1 MAKGNPLLGLSRGKL
16 GDMVLYRAY
25 GEQCSRPRVIP
36 KNPQTGLQL
45 LQRVVLKTVSGAY
58 SLLKPIADHSFQ
70 GKQVGTMN
78 QSRFAQ
84 VNIGLLRSGLADE
97 INDGSLELIVNSQKT
112 NFAPK
117 DSMLPEINAYQISEG
132 SLPAVSTLFT
142 GGLFTL
148 VLPGAQAAGATLT
161 YQGVLNALGLQE
173 GDQLTFCLLSTD
185 DTEAESPYQGRF
197 NGFKFAR
204 VILQPANGDLTSDL
218 IAQDGTINQPNVRN
232 EGSLVLS
239 ITEAGNDLHLNFSTQ
254 SISTN
259 AGMANSVAAAAVIV
273 SRNSGGVWQ
282 RSTQSLVLRP
292 ADLAVT
298 GHLNFD
304 NEVNYLGDAVV
315 SFMSSERSSLYLNQ
329 AGSF

>member
-16 GDMVLYRAY
+16 GSIVLYRAY

-36 KNPQTGLQL
+36 KNPQSGLQL

-70 GKQVGTMN
+70 GKQQGTMN

-97 INDGSLELIVNSQKT
+97 INDGSLEEIVNSQKT

-117 DSMLPEINAYQISEG
+117 DSMLPEINPYQISEG

-148 VLPGAQAAGATLT
+148 VLPGAQAAAATLT

-185 DTEAESPYQGRF
+185 DSDADTPYQGRF
-197 NGFKFAR
+197 NGFKYAR
-204 VILQPANGDLTSDL
+204 VILQPANGDLTSDF
-218 IAQDGTINQPNVRN
+218 IADGAINSPNVRN
-232 EGSLVLS
+232 EGSLALT
-239 ITEAGNDLHLNFSTQ
+239 ITEAGSDLHLNFSTQ
-254 SISTN
+254 SIATA
-259 AGMANSVAAAAVIV
+259 AGAANSVAAAAVIV

-282 RSTQSLVLRP
+282 RSTQSLVIRP

-298 GHLNFD
+298 GHLTYD

-315 SFMSSERSSLYLNQ
+315 SFMSSDRSSLYLNQ
-329 AGSF
+329 AESF

>member
-16 GDMVLYRAY
+16 GSIVLYRAY

-36 KNPQTGLQL
+36 KNPQSGLQL

-70 GKQVGTMN
+70 GKQQGTMN

-117 DSMLPEINAYQISEG
+117 DSLLPEINAYQISEG
-132 SLPAVSTLFT
+132 SLPATQVIFDN
-142 GGLFTL
+142 GLFEL
-148 VLPGAQAAGATLT
+148 VLPGMASAHSSLT
-161 YQGVLNALGLQE
+161 YANVIQALGLQE

-185 DTEAESPYQGRF
+185 DTGDETPYTGRF
-197 NGFKFAR
+197 NSFQYCR
-204 VILQPANGDLTSDL
+204 VILQPASGDLTAAFIDDS
-218 IAQDGTINQPNVRN
+218 AINTPNVRN
-232 EGSLVLS
+232 EGTLVVAEAIKDTDLVVQFSVPS
-239 ITEAGNDLHLNFSTQ
+239 IATAAGK
-254 SISTN
+254 
-259 AGMANSVAAAAVIV
+259 ANSVVAAAVIV

-282 RSTQSLVLRP
+282 RSTQHLVLRP
-292 ADLAVT
+292 TALDVS
-298 GHLNFD
+298 GHITYD
-304 NEVNYLGDAVV
+304 YEVNYLGDAVI
-315 SFMSSERSSLYLNQ
+315 SFMSSDRSSLYLNQ

>member
-1 MAKGNPLLGLSRGKL
+1 
-16 GDMVLYRAY
+16 
-25 GEQCSRPRVIP
+25 
-36 KNPQTGLQL
+36 
-45 LQRVVLKTVSGAY
+45 
-58 SLLKPIADHSFQ
+58 
-70 GKQVGTMN
+70 MN

-97 INDGSLELIVNSQKT
+97 INDGSLEEIVNSQKT

-117 DSMLPEINAYQISEG
+117 DSMLPEINPYQISEG

-148 VLPGAQAAGATLT
+148 VLPGAQAAAATLT

-185 DTEAESPYQGRF
+185 DSANETPYQGRF
-197 NGFKFAR
+197 NGFKYAR
-204 VILQPANGDLTSDL
+204 VILQPNNGDLTSEF
-218 IAQDGTINQPNVRN
+218 IAQDGTVNQPNVRN
-232 EGSLVLS
+232 EGSLAMT
-239 ITEAGNDLHLNFSTQ
+239 ITEAGSDLHLNFSTQ
-254 SISTN
+254 SISTA
-259 AGMANSVAAAAVIV
+259 AGAANSVAAAAVIV

-282 RSTQSLVLRP
+282 RSTQSLVIRP

-298 GHLNFD
+298 GHLSYD

-315 SFMSSERSSLYLNQ
+315 SFMSSDRSSLYLNQ
-329 AGSF
+329 AESF

>member
-16 GDMVLYRAY
+16 GSLVLYRAY

-70 GKQVGTMN
+70 GKQQGTMN

-97 INDGSLELIVNSQKT
+97 INDGSMEEIVNSQKT

-132 SLPAVSTLFT
+132 SLPATQVIFDN
-142 GGLFTL
+142 GLFEL
-148 VLPGAQAAGATLT
+148 VLPGIASAHSSLT
-161 YQGVLNALGLQE
+161 YANVIQALGLQE

-185 DTEAESPYQGRF
+185 DGADETPYQGRF
-197 NGFKFAR
+197 NSFQYCR
-204 VILQPANGDLTSDL
+204 VILKPASGDLTTAF
-218 IAQDGTINQPNVRN
+218 IDGSAINSPNVRN
-232 EGSLVLS
+232 EGSLVVAEAIKDTDLVLQFSVPS
-239 ITEAGNDLHLNFSTQ
+239 IATAAGK
-254 SISTN
+254 
-259 AGMANSVAAAAVIV
+259 ANSVAAAAVIV
-273 SRNSGGVWQ
+273 SRNVGGVWQ
-282 RSTQSLVLRP
+282 RSTQSLVIRP
-292 ADLAVT
+292 ADLAVS
-298 GHLNFD
+298 GHLTYD

-315 SFMSSERSSLYLNQ
+315 SFMSSDRSSLYLNQ
-329 AGSF
+329 AESF

>member
-16 GDMVLYRAY
+16 GSIVLYRAY

-70 GKQVGTMN
+70 GKQQGTMN

-117 DSMLPEINAYQISEG
+117 DSMLPEINPYQISEG
-132 SLPAVSTLFT
+132 SLPATSTLFT

-148 VLPGAQAAGATLT
+148 VLPGAQAAEPTLT
-161 YQGVLNALGLQE
+161 YQGVIRALGLQE

-185 DTEAESPYQGRF
+185 DSADETPYQGRF
-197 NGFKFAR
+197 NGFKYCR
-204 VILQPANGDLTSDL
+204 VILQPATGGLDTAFIS
-218 IAQDGTINQPNVRN
+218 GSTINEPNVRN
-232 EGSLVLS
+232 EGSLS
-239 ITEAGNDLHLNFSTQ
+239 ITITEAGSDLHLNFSTQ
-254 SISTN
+254 SIATASG
-259 AGMANSVAAAAVIV
+259 AANSVAAAAVIV
-273 SRNSGGVWQ
+273 SRNVGGVWQ

-292 ADLAVT
+292 ALQSIT
-298 GHLNFD
+298 GHLTYD
-304 NEVNYLGDAVV
+304 NEVNYLGDAIV
-315 SFMSSERSSLYLNQ
+315 SFMSSDRSSLYLNQ

>member
-16 GDMVLYRAY
+16 GSLVLYRAY

-70 GKQVGTMN
+70 GKQQGTMN

-97 INDGSLELIVNSQKT
+97 INDGSMELIVNSQKT

-132 SLPAVSTLFT
+132 SLPATQTIFDN
-142 GGLFTL
+142 GLFEL
-148 VLPGAQAAGATLT
+148 VLPGMASAHSTLT
-161 YQGVLNALGLQE
+161 YANVITALGLQE

-185 DTEAESPYQGRF
+185 DSGDETPYTGRF
-197 NGFKFAR
+197 NGFQYAR
-204 VILQPANGDLTSDL
+204 VILQPATGGLETAFLEDS
-218 IAQDGTINQPNVRN
+218 AINEPNVRN
-232 EGSLVLS
+232 EGSLVVSEAIKGTDLVLQFSVPS
-239 ITEAGNDLHLNFSTQ
+239 IATAAGK
-254 SISTN
+254 
-259 AGMANSVAAAAVIV
+259 ANSVVAAAVIV
-273 SRNSGGVWQ
+273 SRNSGGIWQ
-282 RSTQSLVLRP
+282 RSTQHLVLRP
-292 ADLAVT
+292 AALDVS
-298 GHLNFD
+298 GHITYD
-304 NEVNYLGDAVV
+304 YEVNYLGDAVV
-315 SFMSSERSSLYLNQ
+315 SFMSSDRSSLYLNQ
-329 AGSF
+329 AESF

>member
-185 DTEAESPYQGRF
+185 DSADETPYQGRF

-204 VILQPANGDLTSDL
+204 VILQPATGGLDTAFISDS
-218 IAQDGTINQPNVRN
+218 AINEPNVRN
-232 EGSLVLS
+232 EGSLS
-239 ITEAGNDLHLNFSTQ
+239 ITITEAGNDLHLNFSTQ

-292 ADLAVT
+292 ATLSVA
-298 GHLNFD
+298 GHLTYD

-329 AGSF
+329 AQSF